1 MRRTA
6 RANSRTFADRIMSTE
21 AKHFETN
28 ALFPGGDGRCGII
41 YEDPYPNGMPKTV
54 FKVEK
59 DKAWTDKVHD
69 ALWNSKT
76 MSVTSRISAKAS
88 EFEFSEW
95 LVITDATSEVSGDFH
110 LISGEIEFDERVSGE
125 QREKGWVE
133 TRKLKKPQERV
144 CVVDSAL
151 AVNLSESNVPG
162 EPRTLEIDPDDV
174 TPHGA
179 NEALYIGVGIRPTI
193 DVIVE
198 TDYSLSTQSISKSY
212 TDSETGIETDFVVDI
227 TQSEEFPFDRFFPE
241 FDSSVAKSYA
251 AHDIEIKFIHIL
263 PDGSSE
269 VYINIRSA
277 LATGYAALLVYREYT
292 TGDPVYEPFQY
303 TSDYYPDVLLQE
315 THQIELLGET
325 IDAEILLIGF
335 DDDEVEPQRID
346 RFELEFDFEAT
357 ELYTYPE

>member
-1 MRRTA
+1 
-6 RANSRTFADRIMSTE
+6 MSTE

-41 YEDPYPNGMPKTV
+41 YEDPYPNGIPPTV

-59 DKAWTDKVHD
+59 DKAWTDKIHD

-110 LISGEIEFDERVSGE
+110 LIRGEIEFDERVSGE
-125 QREKGWVE
+125 QRENGWVE

-198 TDYSLSTQSISKSY
+198 TDYSLSTQSISKIY

-227 TQSEEFPFDRFFPE
+227 TQAEEFPFDRFFPG
-241 FDSSVAKSYA
+241 SMAKSYA

-277 LATGYAALLVYREYT
+277 LATPYVSLLVYREYT
-292 TGDPVYEPFQY
+292 TGDPVYEPFQ
-303 TSDYYPDVLLQE
+303 DIADNHQNVLLQE
-315 THQIELLGET
+315 THQIQLLGET
-325 IDAEILLIGF
+325 IDAEILLASFF
-335 DDDEVEPQRID
+335 DDEFGPQRID